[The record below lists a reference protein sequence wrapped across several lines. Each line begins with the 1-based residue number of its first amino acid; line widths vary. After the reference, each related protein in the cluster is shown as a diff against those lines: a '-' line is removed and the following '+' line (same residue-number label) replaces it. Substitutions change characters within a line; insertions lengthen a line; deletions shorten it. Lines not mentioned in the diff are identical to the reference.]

1 MFLIAFAFAWVFFI
15 VHTKGYPN
23 YVPFSTSTH
32 ALLSARTTHSRD
44 FVLRTLL
51 WKAPLDHHPRA
62 PLPSALGPHLDII
75 SCQGASFT
83 HSLASPSFSP
93 GTTISNTKSWFPGTT
108 ISDAK
113 PWCPQTSLSCFL
125 GVSPSGRS
133 FRHKVAK

>member
-32 ALLSARTTHSRD
+32 ALLSARTTRSRD

-62 PLPSALGPHLDII
+62 PLPCPGPTFGYYFLSRCFFH
-75 SCQGASFT
+75 T
-83 HSLASPSFSP
+83 
-93 GTTISNTKSWFPGTT
+93 
-108 ISDAK
+108 
-113 PWCPQTSLSCFL
+113 LSCIPVLFPWHYHFQHQTMVPWHYHFQRQTMVPSNFTQLFL
-125 GVSPSGRS
+125 RRVSQWQV
-133 FRHKVAK
+133 FRA